1 MFVPFSNALSY
12 FFPCLSHYQINYRK
26 LSPCLSHYQMIV
38 NYSHVCPIVKLIIV
52 NYPHVCPI
60 FNCVIVIF
68 PHACPI
74 IKSIIVN
81 YPHVWPI
88 IKSIVVNYPHVW
100 ISLMTFPWNCSFFT
114 WSWSLLRSSL
124 SDFWHVHSAI
134 CGVIRSRHMSLIV
147 TTILQMH

>member
-1 MFVPFSNALSY
+1 MFVSFSNALSY

-60 FNCVIVIF
+60 FNCVIVNF
-68 PHACPI
+68 PYACPI
-74 IKSIIVN
+74 IKLII
-81 YPHVWPI
+81 
-88 IKSIVVNYPHVW
+88 VNYPHVW

-134 CGVIRSRHMSLIV
+134 CGVISSRHMSLIV